1 MPGPWEE
8 AARTRDRPHAEA
20 ARAGNGPR
28 AMVGEREGV
37 RLGQGR
43 RREGAGEEDGE
54 GFTAGEDDA
63 AGGSEG

>member
-1 MPGPWEE
+1 VGRAPCPV
-8 AARTRDRPHAEA
+8 APS
-20 ARAGNGPR
+20 RAG
-28 AMVGEREGV
+28 AMAGVSAREREGV
-37 RLGQGR
+37 ALGQGR